1 VGVSRAVGLTVIKLF
16 RTRSVLFTGAL
27 LWLTMVAPAQ
37 ADEPR
42 PERAKDLRYGW
53 ALYEYHQGNVF
64 EALTQLAVARE
75 QGGIE
80 GHGDHPALV
89 EGGLMLSWGMT
100 REASKLFTE
109 LLGSDGAG
117 STLSP
122 DVRNQA
128 WFYLGKVFFLEG
140 NRELAGENLERVDAE
155 ALAEANHDLFR
166 EWVYLRARVAMMS
179 SRIEDESKLTSLKEQ
194 LEDTDIWSLY
204 LQYNSA
210 VAALDAGDVA
220 TAEAELQTLI
230 AIIQQ
235 SADSAKPEAE
245 RDGLLDRARL
255 SLARLYLRDDRFDAA
270 LEILGDMPLNG
281 VFADQALF
289 DYAVAAAGQGRPD
302 RALDALDTLSNR
314 NLFLPWRQQ
323 VPFARAYVL
332 EQMSRPQRALS
343 AFKQAADLYQA
354 RIKEL
359 DNIRNELSEQSLMA
373 QLDFTRDS
381 DGILTDS
388 YGRLR
393 VQPSDFGMAEVLA
406 SETFQQALAE
416 LNELYQMQSFIAER
430 QSRFES
436 FRIML
441 ETREQQRQVRI
452 AETRRALENQQADQ
466 WQTLHEEFRETIA
479 TALAEEDVQFFMTA
493 EQKALRDKLNEV
505 EETLAGLPDDAT
517 TASQRETYR
526 RMRAYF
532 DWWIADD
539 YGVNR
544 WAAQKQLR
552 ELDREMQHFQAQRQ
566 RVETLMSD
574 DDRHAEL
581 VRRISAS
588 ESELATLGQEVAVAL
603 SSARRILLS
612 QVDSMLVDQQE
623 ELNGYLVASRHA
635 QARLAD
641 QLFRTSQNPGAG
653 DE

>member
-1 VGVSRAVGLTVIKLF
+1 MGLTVIKPF
-16 RTRSVLFTGAL
+16 RTLSVLFTGAL
-27 LWLTMVAPAQ
+27 LWLTMVAPVQ
-37 ADEPR
+37 AEEPR

-179 SRIEDESKLTSLKEQ
+179 SRIEDETKLTSLREQ

-245 RDGLLDRARL
+245 REGLLDRARL

-479 TALAEEDVQFFMTA
+479 TALAEDDAQFFMTA

-581 VRRISAS
+581 ARRISAS

-603 SSARRILLS
+603 SNARRILLS
-612 QVDSMLVDQQE
+612 QVDSMLVAQQE

-641 QLFRTSQNPGAG
+641 QLFRRSQNPGAG

>member
-1 VGVSRAVGLTVIKLF
+1 MGLTVIKPF

-37 ADEPR
+37 ADEPG

-289 DYAVAAAGQGRPD
+289 DYAIAAAGQGRPD
-302 RALDALDTLSNR
+302 RALDALDTLSSR
-314 NLFLPWRQQ
+314 DLFLPWRQQ

-332 EQMSRPQRALS
+332 EQMNKPQRALP
-343 AFKQAADLYQA
+343 AFRQAADLYQA
-354 RIKEL
+354 RIEEL
-359 DNIRNELSEQSLMA
+359 DIIRNRLTEESLMA

-393 VQPSDFGMAEVLA
+393 VQPADFGIAEVLA

-574 DDRHAEL
+574 DGRHAEL
-581 VRRISAS
+581 ARRISAS
-588 ESELATLGQEVAVAL
+588 ERELATLGQEVAVAL
-603 SSARRILLS
+603 SNARRILLS
-612 QVDSMLVDQQE
+612 QVDSMLVAQQE

-641 QLFRTSQNPGAG
+641 QLFRRSQNPGAG

>member
-1 VGVSRAVGLTVIKLF
+1 MIKPF

-37 ADEPR
+37 ADEPG

-122 DVRNQA
+122 EVRNQA

-140 NRELAGENLERVDAE
+140 NRELAGENLERVDGE
-155 ALAEANHDLFR
+155 ILAEANHDLFR

-179 SRIEDESKLTSLKEQ
+179 SRIEDVSKLTSLKEQ

-235 SADSAKPEAE
+235 SADSAEPEAE
-245 RDGLLDRARL
+245 REGLLDRARL
-255 SLARLYLRDDRFDAA
+255 SLARLYLRDGRFDAA

-289 DYAVAAAGQGRPD
+289 DYAIAAAGQGRPD
-302 RALDALDTLSNR
+302 RALDALDTLSSR
-314 NLFLPWRQQ
+314 DLFLPWRQQ

-332 EQMSRPQRALS
+332 EQMNKPQRALP
-343 AFKQAADLYQA
+343 AFRQAADLYQA
-354 RIKEL
+354 RIEEL
-359 DNIRNELSEQSLMA
+359 DIIRNRLTEESLMA

-452 AETRRALENQQADQ
+452 AETRRALESQLANQ

-479 TALAEEDVQFFMTA
+479 TALAEEDAQFFMTA

-517 TASQRETYR
+517 TARQRETYR

-539 YGVNR
+539 YGLNR

-574 DDRHAEL
+574 DGRHAEL
-581 VRRISAS
+581 ARRISAS
-588 ESELATLGQEVAVAL
+588 ERELATLGQEVAVAL
-603 SSARRILLS
+603 SNARRILLS
-612 QVDSMLVDQQE
+612 QVDSMLVAQQE

-641 QLFRTSQNPGAG
+641 QLFRRSQNPGAG

>member
-1 VGVSRAVGLTVIKLF
+1 MGLTVIKPF

-37 ADEPR
+37 ADEPG

-122 DVRNQA
+122 EVRNQA

-140 NRELAGENLERVDAE
+140 NRELAGENLERVDGE
-155 ALAEANHDLFR
+155 ILAEANHDLFR

-179 SRIEDESKLTSLKEQ
+179 SRIEDVSKLTSLKEQ

-255 SLARLYLRDDRFDAA
+255 SLARLYLRDGRFDAA

-289 DYAVAAAGQGRPD
+289 DYAIAAAGQGRPD
-302 RALDALDTLSNR
+302 RALDALDTLSSR
-314 NLFLPWRQQ
+314 DLFLPWRQQ

-332 EQMSRPQRALS
+332 EQMNKPQRALP
-343 AFKQAADLYQA
+343 AFRQAADLYQA
-354 RIKEL
+354 RIEEL
-359 DNIRNELSEQSLMA
+359 DIIRNRLTEESLMA

-393 VQPSDFGMAEVLA
+393 VQPADFGIAEVLA

-479 TALAEEDVQFFMTA
+479 TALAEDDAQFFMTA

-517 TASQRETYR
+517 TARQRETYR

-581 VRRISAS
+581 ARRISAS

-603 SSARRILLS
+603 SNARRILLS
-612 QVDSMLVDQQE
+612 QVDSMLVAQQE

-641 QLFRTSQNPGAG
+641 QLFRRSQNPGAG

>member
-1 VGVSRAVGLTVIKLF
+1 VIKPF

-122 DVRNQA
+122 EVRNQA

-140 NRELAGENLERVDAE
+140 NRELAGENLERVDGE
-155 ALAEANHDLFR
+155 ILAEANHDLFR

-179 SRIEDESKLTSLKEQ
+179 SRIEDVSKLTSLKEQ

-235 SADSAKPEAE
+235 SADSAEPEAE
-245 RDGLLDRARL
+245 REGLLDRARL
-255 SLARLYLRDDRFDAA
+255 SLARLYLRDGRFDAA

-289 DYAVAAAGQGRPD
+289 DYAIAAAGQGRPD
-302 RALDALDTLSNR
+302 RALDALDTLSSR
-314 NLFLPWRQQ
+314 DLFLPWRQQ

-332 EQMSRPQRALS
+332 EQMNKPQRALP
-343 AFKQAADLYQA
+343 AFRQAADLYQA
-354 RIKEL
+354 RIEEL
-359 DNIRNELSEQSLMA
+359 DIIRNRLTEESLMA

-393 VQPSDFGMAEVLA
+393 VQPADFGIAEVLA

-452 AETRRALENQQADQ
+452 AETRRALESQQANQ

-479 TALAEEDVQFFMTA
+479 TALAEEDAQFFMTA

-517 TASQRETYR
+517 TARQRETYR

-574 DDRHAEL
+574 DGRHAEL
-581 VRRISAS
+581 ARRISAS
-588 ESELATLGQEVAVAL
+588 ERELATLGQEVAVAL
-603 SSARRILLS
+603 SNARRILLS
-612 QVDSMLVDQQE
+612 QVDSMLVAQQE

-641 QLFRTSQNPGAG
+641 QLFRRSQNPGAG

>member
-1 VGVSRAVGLTVIKLF
+1 MGLTVIKLF

-37 ADEPR
+37 ADEPG

-122 DVRNQA
+122 EVRNQA

-140 NRELAGENLERVDAE
+140 NRELAGENLERVDGE
-155 ALAEANHDLFR
+155 ILAEANHDLFR

-179 SRIEDESKLTSLKEQ
+179 SRIEDVSKLTSLKEQ

-235 SADSAKPEAE
+235 SADSAEPEAE
-245 RDGLLDRARL
+245 REGLLDRARL

-289 DYAVAAAGQGRPD
+289 DYAIAAAGQGRPD
-302 RALDALDTLSNR
+302 RALDALDTLSSR
-314 NLFLPWRQQ
+314 DLFLPWRQQ

-332 EQMSRPQRALS
+332 EQMNKPQRALP
-343 AFKQAADLYQA
+343 AFRQAADLYQA
-354 RIKEL
+354 RIEEL
-359 DNIRNELSEQSLMA
+359 DIIRNRLTEESLMA

-452 AETRRALENQQADQ
+452 AETRRALESQQANQ

-479 TALAEEDVQFFMTA
+479 TALAEEDAQFFMTA

-517 TASQRETYR
+517 TARQRETYR

-574 DDRHAEL
+574 DGRHAEL
-581 VRRISAS
+581 ARRISAS
-588 ESELATLGQEVAVAL
+588 ERELATLGQEVAVAL
-603 SSARRILLS
+603 SNARRILLS
-612 QVDSMLVDQQE
+612 QVDSMLVAQQE

-641 QLFRTSQNPGAG
+641 QLFRRSQNPGAG

>member
-1 VGVSRAVGLTVIKLF
+1 VIKPF

-109 LLGSDGAG
+109 LLGSDGTG

-155 ALAEANHDLFR
+155 ALAEANHDLYR

-235 SADSAKPEAE
+235 SADSAEPEAE
-245 RDGLLDRARL
+245 REGLLDRARL

-302 RALDALDTLSNR
+302 RALDALDTLSSR
-314 NLFLPWRQQ
+314 DLFLPWRQQ

-332 EQMSRPQRALS
+332 EQMNKPQRALP
-343 AFKQAADLYQA
+343 AFRQAADLYQA
-354 RIKEL
+354 RIEEL
-359 DNIRNELSEQSLMA
+359 DIIRNRLTEESLMA

-393 VQPSDFGMAEVLA
+393 VQPADFGIAEVLA

-452 AETRRALENQQADQ
+452 AETRQALENQQADQ

-552 ELDREMQHFQAQRQ
+552 ELDREMQHLQAQRQ

-574 DDRHAEL
+574 DGRHAEL
-581 VRRISAS
+581 ARRISAS
-588 ESELATLGQEVAVAL
+588 ERELATLGQEVAVAL
-603 SSARRILLS
+603 SNARRILLS
-612 QVDSMLVDQQE
+612 QVDSMLVAQQE

-635 QARLAD
+635 QARLAE
-641 QLFRTSQNPGAG
+641 QLFRRSQNPGAG

>member
-1 VGVSRAVGLTVIKLF
+1 MGLTVIKPF
-16 RTRSVLFTGAL
+16 RTLSVLFTGAL
-27 LWLTMVAPAQ
+27 LWLTMVAPVQ
-37 ADEPR
+37 AEEPR

-122 DVRNQA
+122 EVRNQA

-140 NRELAGENLERVDAE
+140 NRELAGENLERVDGE
-155 ALAEANHDLFR
+155 ILAEANHDLFR

-179 SRIEDESKLTSLKEQ
+179 SRIEDETKLTSLREQ

-235 SADSAKPEAE
+235 SADSAEPEAE
-245 RDGLLDRARL
+245 REGLLDRARL
-255 SLARLYLRDDRFDAA
+255 SLARLYLRDGRFDAA

-289 DYAVAAAGQGRPD
+289 DYAIAAAGQGRPD
-302 RALDALDTLSNR
+302 RALDALDTLSSR
-314 NLFLPWRQQ
+314 DLFLPWRQQ

-332 EQMSRPQRALS
+332 EQMNKPQRALP
-343 AFKQAADLYQA
+343 AFRQAADLYQA
-354 RIKEL
+354 RIEEL
-359 DNIRNELSEQSLMA
+359 DIIRNRLTEESLMA

-393 VQPSDFGMAEVLA
+393 VQPADFGIAEVLA

-452 AETRRALENQQADQ
+452 AETRRALESQQANQ

-479 TALAEEDVQFFMTA
+479 TALAEEDAQFFMTA

-574 DDRHAEL
+574 DGRHAEL
-581 VRRISAS
+581 ARRISAS
-588 ESELATLGQEVAVAL
+588 ERELATLGQEVAVAL
-603 SSARRILLS
+603 SNARRILLS
-612 QVDSMLVDQQE
+612 QVDSMLVAQQE

-641 QLFRTSQNPGAG
+641 QLFRRSQNPGAG

>member
-1 VGVSRAVGLTVIKLF
+1 MIKPF

-37 ADEPR
+37 ADEPG

-122 DVRNQA
+122 EVRNQA

-140 NRELAGENLERVDAE
+140 NRELAGENLERVDGE
-155 ALAEANHDLFR
+155 ILAEANHDLFR

-179 SRIEDESKLTSLKEQ
+179 SRIEDVSKLTSLKEQ

-235 SADSAKPEAE
+235 SADSAEPEAE
-245 RDGLLDRARL
+245 REGLLDRARL
-255 SLARLYLRDDRFDAA
+255 SLAQLYLRDGRFDAA

-289 DYAVAAAGQGRPD
+289 DYAIAAAGQGRPD
-302 RALDALDTLSNR
+302 RALDALDTLSSR
-314 NLFLPWRQQ
+314 DLFLPWRQQ

-332 EQMSRPQRALS
+332 EQMNKPQRALP
-343 AFKQAADLYQA
+343 AFRQAADLYQA
-354 RIKEL
+354 RIEEL
-359 DNIRNELSEQSLMA
+359 DIIRNRLTEESLMA

-416 LNELYQMQSFIAER
+416 LNELDQMQSFIAER

-452 AETRRALENQQADQ
+452 AETRRALESQQANQ

-479 TALAEEDVQFFMTA
+479 TALAEEDAQFFMTA

-517 TASQRETYR
+517 TARQRETYR

-539 YGVNR
+539 YGLNR

-574 DDRHAEL
+574 DGRHAEL
-581 VRRISAS
+581 ARRISAS
-588 ESELATLGQEVAVAL
+588 ERELATLGQEVAVAL
-603 SSARRILLS
+603 SNARRILLS
-612 QVDSMLVDQQE
+612 QVDSMLVAQQE

-641 QLFRTSQNPGAG
+641 QLFRRSQNPGAG

>member
-1 VGVSRAVGLTVIKLF
+1 
-16 RTRSVLFTGAL
+16 
-27 LWLTMVAPAQ
+27 MVAPAQ

>member
-1 VGVSRAVGLTVIKLF
+1 
-16 RTRSVLFTGAL
+16 
-27 LWLTMVAPAQ
+27 MAPAQ
-37 ADEPR
+37 AEELQ

-53 ALYEYHQGNVF
+53 ALYEYHQGNAF

-100 REASKLFTE
+100 REASKLFTD
-109 LLGSDGAG
+109 LLGADGAG
-117 STLSP
+117 TSLAP
-122 DVRNQA
+122 DVRSQA
-128 WFYLGKVFFLEG
+128 WFYLGKVFYLEG
-140 NRELAGENLERVDAE
+140 DRELASENLNRVDGDI
-155 ALAEANHDLFR
+155 LAEANHDLFR
-166 EWVYLRARVAMMS
+166 EWVYLRARLAMMS
-179 SRIEDESKLTSLKEQ
+179 SRPGDESELVSIQAQLK
-194 LEDTDIWSLY
+194 DTDIWSLY

-210 VAALDAGDVA
+210 VSALAAGDGV
-220 TAEAELQTLI
+220 TAESELQKLI
-230 AIIQQ
+230 AIIEQ
-235 SADSAKPEAE
+235 SIDFAE
-245 RDGLLDRARL
+245 PGSEHAGLLSRARL
-255 SLARLYLRDDRFDAA
+255 SLARLYLRDNRFDAA
-270 LEILGDMPLNG
+270 LEVLGDMPLNG

-314 NLFLPWRQQ
+314 DLFLPWRQQ

-332 EQMSRPQRALS
+332 EQMNRPQQAMP
-343 AFKQAADLYQA
+343 AFKQAANHYQT
-354 RIKEL
+354 RIDEL
-359 DNIRNELSEQSLMA
+359 DDIRNRLSEASLMA
-373 QLDFTRDS
+373 QLDFSRDS

-393 VQPSDFGMAEVLA
+393 VQPVDFGMAEVLA
-406 SETFQQALAE
+406 SETFQQGLAE
-416 LNELYQMQSFIAER
+416 LNELYRMQSFIAER

-452 AETRRALENQQADQ
+452 AETRRALENQKADQ
-466 WQTLHEEFRETIA
+466 WQQLHQEFNEKISR
-479 TALAEEDVQFFMTA
+479 ALREEDAGFFMTS
-493 EQKALRDKLNEV
+493 EQRVLRDKLDEV
-505 EETLAGLPDDAT
+505 EDTLAGLPDDAT
-517 TASQRETYR
+517 TASQRATYQ

-552 ELDREMQHFQAQRQ
+552 ELGSEMERFQVQRQ
-566 RVETLMSD
+566 RVETLMAD
-574 DDRHAEL
+574 DARHAEL
-581 VRRISAS
+581 ARRIAAS
-588 ESELATLGQEVAVAL
+588 ERELATLGVEVSEAL
-603 SSARRILLS
+603 GIVRQALLS

-623 ELNGYLVASRHA
+623 ELRGYLSASRHA

-641 QLFRTSQNPGAG
+641 QLFRASQSAGAG

>member
-1 VGVSRAVGLTVIKLF
+1 MGLTVIKPF
-16 RTRSVLFTGAL
+16 RACPALLTGAL
-27 LWLTMVAPAQ
+27 LWLTMVAPVQ
-37 ADEPR
+37 AEEPR

-53 ALYEYHQGNVF
+53 ALYEYHQGNAF

-179 SRIEDESKLTSLKEQ
+179 SRIEDESKLTSLREQ

-245 RDGLLDRARL
+245 REGLLDRARL

-359 DNIRNELSEQSLMA
+359 DIIRNELSEQSLMA

-406 SETFQQALAE
+406 SETFQQAFAE

-479 TALAEEDVQFFMTA
+479 TALAEDDAQFFMTA

-517 TASQRETYR
+517 TARQRETYR

-539 YGVNR
+539 YGLNR

-574 DDRHAEL
+574 DGRHAEL
-581 VRRISAS
+581 ARRISAS
-588 ESELATLGQEVAVAL
+588 ERELATLGQEVAVAL
-603 SSARRILLS
+603 SNARRILLS
-612 QVDSMLVDQQE
+612 QVDSMLVAQQE

-641 QLFRTSQNPGAG
+641 QLFRRSQNPGAG

>member
-1 VGVSRAVGLTVIKLF
+1 VGLTVIKLF

-37 ADEPR
+37 ADEPG

-122 DVRNQA
+122 EVRNQA

-140 NRELAGENLERVDAE
+140 NRELAGENLERVDGE
-155 ALAEANHDLFR
+155 ILAEANHDLFR

-179 SRIEDESKLTSLKEQ
+179 SRIEDVSKLTSLKEQ

-235 SADSAKPEAE
+235 SADSAEPEAE
-245 RDGLLDRARL
+245 REGLLDRARL
-255 SLARLYLRDDRFDAA
+255 SLARLYLRDGRFDAA

-289 DYAVAAAGQGRPD
+289 DYAIAAAGQGRPD
-302 RALDALDTLSNR
+302 RALDALDTLSSR
-314 NLFLPWRQQ
+314 DLFLPWRQQ

-332 EQMSRPQRALS
+332 EQMNKPQRALP
-343 AFKQAADLYQA
+343 AFRQAADLYQA
-354 RIKEL
+354 RIEEL
-359 DNIRNELSEQSLMA
+359 DIIRNRLTEESLMA

-393 VQPSDFGMAEVLA
+393 VQPADFGIAEVLA

-452 AETRRALENQQADQ
+452 AETRRALESQQANQ

-479 TALAEEDVQFFMTA
+479 TALAEEDAQFFMTA

-517 TASQRETYR
+517 TARQRETYR

-574 DDRHAEL
+574 DGRHAEL
-581 VRRISAS
+581 ARRISAS
-588 ESELATLGQEVAVAL
+588 ERELATLGQEVAVAL
-603 SSARRILLS
+603 SNARRILLS
-612 QVDSMLVDQQE
+612 QVDSMLVAQQE

-641 QLFRTSQNPGAG
+641 QLFRRSQNPGAG

>member
-1 VGVSRAVGLTVIKLF
+1 MGLTVIKPF

-37 ADEPR
+37 ADEPG

-89 EGGLMLSWGMT
+89 EGGLMLSWGMP

-122 DVRNQA
+122 EVRNQA

-140 NRELAGENLERVDAE
+140 NRELAGENLERVDGE
-155 ALAEANHDLFR
+155 ILAEANHDLFR

-179 SRIEDESKLTSLKEQ
+179 SRIEDVSKLTSLKEQ

-235 SADSAKPEAE
+235 SADSAEPEAE
-245 RDGLLDRARL
+245 REGLLDRARL

-354 RIKEL
+354 RIQEL
-359 DNIRNELSEQSLMA
+359 DNIRNELSERSLMA

-393 VQPSDFGMAEVLA
+393 VQPADFGMSEVLA

-479 TALAEEDVQFFMTA
+479 TALAEDDAQFFMTA
-493 EQKALRDKLNEV
+493 EQKSLRAKLNEV

-517 TASQRETYR
+517 TARQRETYR

-539 YGVNR
+539 YGLNR

-581 VRRISAS
+581 ARRISAS
-588 ESELATLGQEVAVAL
+588 ERKLATLGQEVAVAL
-603 SSARRILLS
+603 SNARRILLS
-612 QVDSMLVDQQE
+612 QVDSMLVAQQE

-641 QLFRTSQNPGAG
+641 QLFRRSQNPGAG

>member
-1 VGVSRAVGLTVIKLF
+1 MIKPF

-53 ALYEYHQGNVF
+53 ALYEYHQGNAF

-179 SRIEDESKLTSLKEQ
+179 SRIEDVSKLTSLKEQ

-245 RDGLLDRARL
+245 REGLLDRARL

-359 DNIRNELSEQSLMA
+359 DIIRNELSEQSLMA

-479 TALAEEDVQFFMTA
+479 TALAEDDAQFFMTA

-517 TASQRETYR
+517 TARQRETYR

-539 YGVNR
+539 YGLNR

-574 DDRHAEL
+574 DGRHAEL
-581 VRRISAS
+581 ARRISAS
-588 ESELATLGQEVAVAL
+588 ERELATLGQEVAVAL
-603 SSARRILLS
+603 SNARRILLS
-612 QVDSMLVDQQE
+612 QVDSMLVAQQE

-641 QLFRTSQNPGAG
+641 QLFRRSQNPGAG

>member
-1 VGVSRAVGLTVIKLF
+1 MIKPF

-109 LLGSDGAG
+109 LLGSDGTG

-155 ALAEANHDLFR
+155 ALAEANHDLYR

-235 SADSAKPEAE
+235 SADSAEPEAE
-245 RDGLLDRARL
+245 REGLLDRARL

-302 RALDALDTLSNR
+302 RALDALDTLSSR
-314 NLFLPWRQQ
+314 DLFLPWRQQ

-332 EQMSRPQRALS
+332 EQMNKPQRALP
-343 AFKQAADLYQA
+343 AFRQAADLYQA
-354 RIKEL
+354 RIEEL
-359 DNIRNELSEQSLMA
+359 DIIRNRLTEESLMA

-393 VQPSDFGMAEVLA
+393 VQPADFGIAEVLA

-452 AETRRALENQQADQ
+452 AETRQALENQQADQ

-552 ELDREMQHFQAQRQ
+552 ELDREMQHLQAQRQ

-574 DDRHAEL
+574 DGRHAEL
-581 VRRISAS
+581 ARRISAS
-588 ESELATLGQEVAVAL
+588 ERELATLGQEVAVAL
-603 SSARRILLS
+603 SNARRILLS
-612 QVDSMLVDQQE
+612 QVDSMLVAQQE

-641 QLFRTSQNPGAG
+641 QLFRRSQNPGAG

>member
-1 VGVSRAVGLTVIKLF
+1 MGLTVNKLF

-245 RDGLLDRARL
+245 REGLLDRARL

-359 DNIRNELSEQSLMA
+359 DIIRNELSEQSLMA

-479 TALAEEDVQFFMTA
+479 TALAEDDAQFFMTA

-517 TASQRETYR
+517 TARQRETYR

-539 YGVNR
+539 YGLNR

-574 DDRHAEL
+574 DGRHAEL
-581 VRRISAS
+581 ARRISAS
-588 ESELATLGQEVAVAL
+588 ERELATLGQEVAVAL
-603 SSARRILLS
+603 SNARRILLS
-612 QVDSMLVDQQE
+612 QVDSMLVAQQE

-641 QLFRTSQNPGAG
+641 QLFRRSQNPGAG

>member
-1 VGVSRAVGLTVIKLF
+1 MGLTVIKPF

-37 ADEPR
+37 ADEPG

-122 DVRNQA
+122 EVRNQA

-140 NRELAGENLERVDAE
+140 NRELAGENLERVDGE
-155 ALAEANHDLFR
+155 ILAEANHDPFR

-179 SRIEDESKLTSLKEQ
+179 SRIEDVSKLTLLKEQ

-235 SADSAKPEAE
+235 SADSAEPEAE
-245 RDGLLDRARL
+245 REGLLDRARL
-255 SLARLYLRDDRFDAA
+255 SLARLYLRDGRFDAA

-289 DYAVAAAGQGRPD
+289 DYAIAAAGQGRPD
-302 RALDALDTLSNR
+302 RALDALDTLSSR
-314 NLFLPWRQQ
+314 DLFLPWRQQ

-332 EQMSRPQRALS
+332 EQMNKPQRALP
-343 AFKQAADLYQA
+343 AFRQAADLYQA
-354 RIKEL
+354 RIEEL
-359 DNIRNELSEQSLMA
+359 DIIRNRLTEESLMA

-393 VQPSDFGMAEVLA
+393 VQPSDFGIAEVLA

-452 AETRRALENQQADQ
+452 AETRRALESQQANQ

-479 TALAEEDVQFFMTA
+479 TALAEEDAQFFMTA

-517 TASQRETYR
+517 TARQRETYR

-539 YGVNR
+539 YGLNR

-574 DDRHAEL
+574 DGRHAEL
-581 VRRISAS
+581 ARRISAS
-588 ESELATLGQEVAVAL
+588 ERELATLGQEVAVAL
-603 SSARRILLS
+603 SNARRILLS
-612 QVDSMLVDQQE
+612 QVDSMLVAQQE

-641 QLFRTSQNPGAG
+641 QLFRRSQNPGAG

>member
-1 VGVSRAVGLTVIKLF
+1 
-16 RTRSVLFTGAL
+16 
-27 LWLTMVAPAQ
+27 MVAPAQ

-109 LLGSDGAG
+109 LLGSDGTG

-155 ALAEANHDLFR
+155 ALAEANHDLYR

-245 RDGLLDRARL
+245 REGLLDRARL

>member
-1 VGVSRAVGLTVIKLF
+1 MGLTVIKLF

-179 SRIEDESKLTSLKEQ
+179 SRIEDETKLTSLREQ

-245 RDGLLDRARL
+245 REGLLDRARL

-479 TALAEEDVQFFMTA
+479 TALAEDDAQFFMTA

-581 VRRISAS
+581 ARRISAS

-603 SSARRILLS
+603 SNARRILLS
-612 QVDSMLVDQQE
+612 QVDSMLVAQQE

-641 QLFRTSQNPGAG
+641 QLFRRSQNPGAG

>member
-1 VGVSRAVGLTVIKLF
+1 MIKPF

-27 LWLTMVAPAQ
+27 LWLTMVALAQTQAQ
-37 ADEPR
+37 ADEPK
-42 PERAKDLRYGW
+42 PERAQDLRYGW
-53 ALYEYHQGNVF
+53 ALYEYHQGNAF

-75 QGGIE
+75 QGGIG
-80 GHGDHPALV
+80 GHGDHPELI

-100 REASKLFTE
+100 REASRLFTE
-109 LLGSDGAG
+109 LLGADGAG

-128 WFYLGKVFFLEG
+128 WFYLGKVFYLQG
-140 NRELAGENLERVDAE
+140 DHGLASENLERVDGDI
-155 ALAEANHDLFR
+155 LAEANHDLFR
-166 EWVYLRARVAMMS
+166 EWIYLRVRLAMMS
-179 SRIEDESKLTSLKEQ
+179 SRPGDGSELASLRAQ

-210 VAALDAGDVA
+210 VSALAAGDAV
-220 TAEAELQTLI
+220 TAGAELQALI
-230 AIIQQ
+230 AIIEQ
-235 SADSAKPEAE
+235 STDSDEPEAE
-245 RDGLLDRARL
+245 REGLLDRARL
-255 SLARLYLRDDRFDAA
+255 SLARLYLRDNQFDAA
-270 LEILGDMPLNG
+270 LEVLGDMPLNG

-359 DNIRNELSEQSLMA
+359 DIIRNRLTEESLMA

-393 VQPSDFGMAEVLA
+393 VQPADFGIAEVLA

-452 AETRRALENQQADQ
+452 AETRRALESQQANQ

-479 TALAEEDVQFFMTA
+479 TALAEEDAQFFMTA

-517 TASQRETYR
+517 TARQRETYR

-574 DDRHAEL
+574 DGRHAEL
-581 VRRISAS
+581 ARRISAS
-588 ESELATLGQEVAVAL
+588 ERELATLGQEVAVAL
-603 SSARRILLS
+603 SNARRILLS
-612 QVDSMLVDQQE
+612 QVDSMLVAQQE

-641 QLFRTSQNPGAG
+641 QLFRRSQNPGAG

>member
-1 VGVSRAVGLTVIKLF
+1 MGLTVIKPF

-37 ADEPR
+37 ADEPG

-122 DVRNQA
+122 EVRNQA

-140 NRELAGENLERVDAE
+140 NRELAGENLERVDGE
-155 ALAEANHDLFR
+155 ILAEANHDLFR

-179 SRIEDESKLTSLKEQ
+179 SRIEDVSKLTSLKEQ

-235 SADSAKPEAE
+235 SADSAEPEAE
-245 RDGLLDRARL
+245 REGLLDRARL
-255 SLARLYLRDDRFDAA
+255 SLARLYLRDGRFDAA

-517 TASQRETYR
+517 TARQRETYR

-612 QVDSMLVDQQE
+612 QVDSMLVAQQE

>member
-1 VGVSRAVGLTVIKLF
+1 MGLTVIKPF

-37 ADEPR
+37 ADEPG

-122 DVRNQA
+122 EVRNQA

-140 NRELAGENLERVDAE
+140 NRELAGENLERVDGE
-155 ALAEANHDLFR
+155 ILAEANHDLFR

-179 SRIEDESKLTSLKEQ
+179 SRIEDVSKLTSLKEQ

-235 SADSAKPEAE
+235 SADSAEPETE
-245 RDGLLDRARL
+245 REGLLDRARL
-255 SLARLYLRDDRFDAA
+255 SLARLYLRDGRFDAA

-289 DYAVAAAGQGRPD
+289 DYAIAAAGQGRPD
-302 RALDALDTLSNR
+302 RALDALDTLSSR
-314 NLFLPWRQQ
+314 DLFLPWRQQ

-332 EQMSRPQRALS
+332 EQMNKPQRALP
-343 AFKQAADLYQA
+343 AFRQAADLYQA
-354 RIKEL
+354 RIEEL
-359 DNIRNELSEQSLMA
+359 DIIRNRLTEESLMA

-393 VQPSDFGMAEVLA
+393 VQPSDFGIAEVLA

-452 AETRRALENQQADQ
+452 AETRRALESQQANQ

-479 TALAEEDVQFFMTA
+479 TALAEEDAQFFMTA

-517 TASQRETYR
+517 TARQRETYR

-539 YGVNR
+539 YGLNR

-574 DDRHAEL
+574 DGRHAEL
-581 VRRISAS
+581 ARRISAS
-588 ESELATLGQEVAVAL
+588 ERELATLGQEVAVAL
-603 SSARRILLS
+603 SNARRILLS
-612 QVDSMLVDQQE
+612 QVDSMLVAQQE

-641 QLFRTSQNPGAG
+641 QLFRRSQNPGAG

>member
-1 VGVSRAVGLTVIKLF
+1 MGLTVIKPF

-37 ADEPR
+37 ADEPG

-122 DVRNQA
+122 EVRNQA

-140 NRELAGENLERVDAE
+140 NRELAGENLERVDGE
-155 ALAEANHDLFR
+155 ILAEANHDLFR

-179 SRIEDESKLTSLKEQ
+179 SRIEDETKLTSLREQ

-245 RDGLLDRARL
+245 REGLLDRARL

-289 DYAVAAAGQGRPD
+289 DYAIAAAGQGRPD
-302 RALDALDTLSNR
+302 RALDALDTLSSR
-314 NLFLPWRQQ
+314 DLFLPWRQQ

-332 EQMSRPQRALS
+332 EQMNKPQRALP
-343 AFKQAADLYQA
+343 AFRQAADLYQA
-354 RIKEL
+354 RIEEL
-359 DNIRNELSEQSLMA
+359 DIIRNRLTEESLMA

-393 VQPSDFGMAEVLA
+393 VQPADFGIAEVLA

-517 TASQRETYR
+517 TARQRETYR

-581 VRRISAS
+581 ARRISAS

-603 SSARRILLS
+603 SNARRILLS
-612 QVDSMLVDQQE
+612 QVDSMLVAQQE

-641 QLFRTSQNPGAG
+641 QLFRRSQNPGAG

>member
-1 VGVSRAVGLTVIKLF
+1 MGLTVIKPF

-122 DVRNQA
+122 EVRNQA

-140 NRELAGENLERVDAE
+140 NRELAGENLERVDGE
-155 ALAEANHDLFR
+155 ILAEANHDLFR

-179 SRIEDESKLTSLKEQ
+179 SRIEDVSKLTSLKEQ

-235 SADSAKPEAE
+235 SADSAEPEAE
-245 RDGLLDRARL
+245 REGLLDRARL
-255 SLARLYLRDDRFDAA
+255 SLARLYLRDGRFDAA

-289 DYAVAAAGQGRPD
+289 DYAIAAAGQGRPD
-302 RALDALDTLSNR
+302 RALDALDTPSSR
-314 NLFLPWRQQ
+314 DLFLPWRQQ

-332 EQMSRPQRALS
+332 EQMNKPQRALP
-343 AFKQAADLYQA
+343 AFRQAADLYQA
-354 RIKEL
+354 RIEEL
-359 DNIRNELSEQSLMA
+359 DIIRNRLTEESLMA

-393 VQPSDFGMAEVLA
+393 VQPADFGIAEVLA

-452 AETRRALENQQADQ
+452 AETRRALESQQANQ

-479 TALAEEDVQFFMTA
+479 TALAEEDAQFFMTA

-517 TASQRETYR
+517 TARQRETYR

-574 DDRHAEL
+574 DGRHAEL
-581 VRRISAS
+581 ARRISAS
-588 ESELATLGQEVAVAL
+588 ERELATLGQEVAVAL
-603 SSARRILLS
+603 SNARRILLS
-612 QVDSMLVDQQE
+612 QVDSMLVAQQE

-641 QLFRTSQNPGAG
+641 QLFRRSQNPGAG

>member
-1 VGVSRAVGLTVIKLF
+1 MGLTVIKPF

-109 LLGSDGAG
+109 LLGSDGTG

-155 ALAEANHDLFR
+155 ALAEANHDLYR

-235 SADSAKPEAE
+235 SADSAEPEAE
-245 RDGLLDRARL
+245 REGLLDRARL

-302 RALDALDTLSNR
+302 RALDALDTLSSR
-314 NLFLPWRQQ
+314 DLFLPWRQQ

-332 EQMSRPQRALS
+332 EQMNKPQRALP
-343 AFKQAADLYQA
+343 AFRQAADLYQA
-354 RIKEL
+354 RIEEL
-359 DNIRNELSEQSLMA
+359 DIIRNRLTEESLMA

-452 AETRRALENQQADQ
+452 AETRQALENQQADQ

-552 ELDREMQHFQAQRQ
+552 ELDREMQHLQAQRQ

-574 DDRHAEL
+574 DGRHAEL
-581 VRRISAS
+581 ARRISAS
-588 ESELATLGQEVAVAL
+588 ERELATLGQEVAVAL
-603 SSARRILLS
+603 SNARRILLS
-612 QVDSMLVDQQE
+612 QVDSMLVAQQE

-641 QLFRTSQNPGAG
+641 QLFRRSQNPGAG

>member
-1 VGVSRAVGLTVIKLF
+1 MGLTVIKLF

-179 SRIEDESKLTSLKEQ
+179 SRIEDETKLTSLREQ

-552 ELDREMQHFQAQRQ
+552 ELDRDMQHFQAQRQ

>member
-1 VGVSRAVGLTVIKLF
+1 MGLTVIKPF

-37 ADEPR
+37 ADEPG

-122 DVRNQA
+122 EVRNQA

-140 NRELAGENLERVDAE
+140 NRELAGENLERVDGE
-155 ALAEANHDLFR
+155 ILAEANHDLFR

-179 SRIEDESKLTSLKEQ
+179 SRIEDVSKLTSLKEQ

-235 SADSAKPEAE
+235 SADSAEPEAE
-245 RDGLLDRARL
+245 REGLLDRARL
-255 SLARLYLRDDRFDAA
+255 SLARLYLRDGRFDAA

-289 DYAVAAAGQGRPD
+289 DYAIAAAGQGRPD
-302 RALDALDTLSNR
+302 RALDALDTLSSR
-314 NLFLPWRQQ
+314 DLFLPWRQQ

-332 EQMSRPQRALS
+332 EQMNKPQRALP
-343 AFKQAADLYQA
+343 AFRQAADLYQA
-354 RIKEL
+354 RIEEL
-359 DNIRNELSEQSLMA
+359 DIIRNRLTEESLMA

-452 AETRRALENQQADQ
+452 AETRRALESQLANQ

-479 TALAEEDVQFFMTA
+479 TALAEEDAQFFMTA

-517 TASQRETYR
+517 TARQRETYR

-539 YGVNR
+539 YGLNR

-574 DDRHAEL
+574 DGRHAEL
-581 VRRISAS
+581 ARRISAS
-588 ESELATLGQEVAVAL
+588 ERELATLGQEVAVAL
-603 SSARRILLS
+603 SNARRILLS
-612 QVDSMLVDQQE
+612 QVDSMLVAQQE

-641 QLFRTSQNPGAG
+641 QLFRRSQNPGAG

>member
-1 VGVSRAVGLTVIKLF
+1 MGLTVIKPF
-16 RTRSVLFTGAL
+16 RTLSVLFTGAL
-27 LWLTMVAPAQ
+27 LWLTMVAPVQ
-37 ADEPR
+37 AEEPR

-140 NRELAGENLERVDAE
+140 NRELAGENLERVDGE
-155 ALAEANHDLFR
+155 ILAEANHDLFR

>member
-1 VGVSRAVGLTVIKLF
+1 MGLTVIKPF

-109 LLGSDGAG
+109 LLGSDGTG

-179 SRIEDESKLTSLKEQ
+179 SRIEDETKLTSLREQ

-245 RDGLLDRARL
+245 REGLLDRARL

-479 TALAEEDVQFFMTA
+479 TALAEDDAQFFMTA

-581 VRRISAS
+581 ARRISAS

-603 SSARRILLS
+603 SNARRILLS
-612 QVDSMLVDQQE
+612 QVDSMLVAQQE

-641 QLFRTSQNPGAG
+641 QLFRRSQNPGAG

>member
-1 VGVSRAVGLTVIKLF
+1 MIKPF

-37 ADEPR
+37 ADEPG

-122 DVRNQA
+122 EVRNQA

-140 NRELAGENLERVDAE
+140 NRELAGENLERVDGE
-155 ALAEANHDLFR
+155 ILAEANHDLFR

-179 SRIEDESKLTSLKEQ
+179 SRIEDVSKLTSLKEQ

-235 SADSAKPEAE
+235 SADSAEPEAE
-245 RDGLLDRARL
+245 REGLLDRARL
-255 SLARLYLRDDRFDAA
+255 SLARLYLRDGRFDAA

-289 DYAVAAAGQGRPD
+289 DYAIAAAGQGRPD
-302 RALDALDTLSNR
+302 RALDALDTLSSR
-314 NLFLPWRQQ
+314 DLFLPWRQQ

-332 EQMSRPQRALS
+332 EQMNKPQRALP
-343 AFKQAADLYQA
+343 AFRQAADLYQA
-354 RIKEL
+354 RIEEL
-359 DNIRNELSEQSLMA
+359 DIIRNRLTEESLMA

-393 VQPSDFGMAEVLA
+393 VQPADFGIAEVLA

-452 AETRRALENQQADQ
+452 AETRRALESQQANQ

-479 TALAEEDVQFFMTA
+479 TALAEEDAQFFMTA

-517 TASQRETYR
+517 TARQRETYR

-574 DDRHAEL
+574 DGRHAEL
-581 VRRISAS
+581 ARRISAS
-588 ESELATLGQEVAVAL
+588 ERELATLGQEVAVAL
-603 SSARRILLS
+603 SNARRILLS
-612 QVDSMLVDQQE
+612 QVDSMLVAQQE

-641 QLFRTSQNPGAG
+641 QLFRRSQNPGAG

>member
-1 VGVSRAVGLTVIKLF
+1 MGLTVIKLF

-332 EQMSRPQRALS
+332 EQMNKPQRALP
-343 AFKQAADLYQA
+343 AFRQAADLYQA
-354 RIKEL
+354 RIQEL
-359 DNIRNELSEQSLMA
+359 DIIRNRLTEESLMA

-393 VQPSDFGMAEVLA
+393 VQPADFGIAEVLA

-452 AETRRALENQQADQ
+452 AETRRALESQQANQ

-479 TALAEEDVQFFMTA
+479 TALAEEDAQFFMTA

-517 TASQRETYR
+517 TARQRETYR

-603 SSARRILLS
+603 SNARRILLS
-612 QVDSMLVDQQE
+612 QVDSMLVAQQE

-641 QLFRTSQNPGAG
+641 QLFRRSQNPGAG